1 MCSGEEGNM
10 KISSDSEAKSYKY
23 ITTHLLEKEGPK
35 RDDHILRE
43 FEWLLLFQAIYE
55 QSVKLVLA

>member
-23 ITTHLLEKEGPK
+23 ITTSQEEGPK